1 MLDVEKTKKRYFLG
15 IVSDIEKDINL
26 IIKMLDRIKNDVDF
40 IDTVIEEELG
50 KED

>member
-1 MLDVEKTKKRYFLG
+1 MPDIEKKKKRYFLG
-15 IVSDIEKDINL
+15 VVGDIEKDVNL
-26 IIKMLDRIKNDVDF
+26 IIQMLERIKNDVDF